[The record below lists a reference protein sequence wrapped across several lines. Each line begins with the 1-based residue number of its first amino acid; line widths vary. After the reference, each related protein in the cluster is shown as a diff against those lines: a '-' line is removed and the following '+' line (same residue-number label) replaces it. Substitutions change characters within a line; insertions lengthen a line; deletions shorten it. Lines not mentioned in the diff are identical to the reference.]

1 MRGEII
7 CIGDEL
13 ISGRVGDKNAAYAS
27 SRLTPLGI
35 SVGAVSFIGD
45 EPACIG
51 DTLKRA
57 LARSDFVLVTGGLGV
72 TDDDLTAQA
81 AAEVFGLPLAE
92 SRRMIKN
99 LRAFWSARGQDLPN
113 EARKMAWLPEGA
125 DILCADCAGFR
136 LTAGG
141 GIPVFFLPGVPSE
154 TRRLVDEKVIP
165 ALLALLPD
173 GGEDRPRDRELT
185 VFGLGESEI
194 QKRLDHA
201 MPPGVSLGYY
211 PVFPEEKLY
220 LSARGADREKV
231 EALLDEAQAEI
242 MARLGDY
249 IVATGGEKL
258 ETAVVRL
265 LGEKGLSL
273 ALAESCTGG
282 LIGHRITGA
291 PGASEV
297 FLRGLVVYSNQ
308 AKQDLVG
315 VSTQTL
321 EKYGAVSAEC
331 ASEMAIGAL
340 KSAGAGVAVSV
351 TGIAGPGGGSP
362 EKPVG
367 TVFFGLAHGD
377 DVKAEGYRFF
387 GDRDMVKAQS
397 AETALV
403 WLRRFCEDHAFIHRP

>member
-13 ISGRVGDKNAAYAS
+13 ISGRVSDKNAAYAS
-27 SRLTPLGI
+27 SRLNPQGLT
-35 SVGAVSFIGD
+35 VTAVSFIGD
-45 EPACIG
+45 DPACIG
-51 DTLKRA
+51 DTLQRA
-57 LARSDFVLVTGGLGV
+57 LNRSDFVLVTGGLGV
-72 TDDDLTAQA
+72 TDDDITARS
-81 AAEVFGLPLAE
+81 AAEVLGLPLAE

-99 LRAFWSARGQDLPN
+99 LRTFWSARGEELPQ

-136 LTAGG
+136 LTAPGSV
-141 GIPVFFLPGVPSE
+141 PVFFLPGVPSE
-154 TRRLVDEKVIP
+154 TRRLVDEQVIP
-165 ALLALLPD
+165 YLLALLPE
-173 GGEDRPRDRELT
+173 GAAQKPRSRELAI
-185 VFGLGESEI
+185 FGLGESRI
-194 QKRLDHA
+194 QHLLNGA
-201 MPPGVSLGYY
+201 MPEGVSLGYY

-220 LSARGADREKV
+220 LSASGPDPEKL

-242 MARLGDY
+242 ENRLAGHV
-249 IVATGGEKL
+249 VAAGGENL

-265 LGEKGLSL
+265 LAENTLTL

-315 VSTQTL
+315 VTTETL
-321 EKYGAVSAEC
+321 EAHGAVSAEC
-331 ASEMAIGAL
+331 AAEMAKGAL

-367 TVFFGLAHGD
+367 TVFFGLAHRD
-377 DVKAEGYRFF
+377 DVKTKGYRFF

-397 AETALV
+397 AETALF
-403 WLRRFCEDHAFIHRP
+403 WLRQFCEDHAFIHRP